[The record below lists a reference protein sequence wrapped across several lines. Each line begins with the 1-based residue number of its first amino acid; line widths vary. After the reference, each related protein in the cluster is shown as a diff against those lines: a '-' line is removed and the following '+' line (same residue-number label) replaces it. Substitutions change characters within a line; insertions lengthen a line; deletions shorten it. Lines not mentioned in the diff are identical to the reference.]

1 MSCKERPKFNIRID
15 LIREEIENAII
26 EEEIKRV
33 KNPIINTNGKNFP
46 ILKENNHYFLFGLK
60 KPLNED
66 DIKEG
71 LPK

>member
-1 MSCKERPKFNIRID
+1 MNRPKFNIRID
-15 LIREEIENAII
+15 LIREEIENVII

-33 KNPIINTNGKNFP
+33 KNPINSNGKNDP
-46 ILKENNHYFLFGLK
+46 ILKENNDYSLFGLK
-60 KPLNED
+60 KLLNKD

>member
-1 MSCKERPKFNIRID
+1 MNRPKFYIRID
-15 LIREEIENAII
+15 LIREEIENLII

-33 KNPIINTNGKNFP
+33 KNPINSNGKNVP
-46 ILKENNHYFLFGLK
+46 ILKENNDYSLFGLK
-60 KPLNED
+60 KLLNKD

>member
-1 MSCKERPKFNIRID
+1 MNRPKFYIRMD
-15 LIREEIENAII
+15 LIREEIENLII

-33 KNPIINTNGKNFP
+33 KNPINSNGKNVP
-46 ILKENNHYFLFGLK
+46 ILKENNDYSLFGLK
-60 KPLNED
+60 KLLNKD

>member
-1 MSCKERPKFNIRID
+1 MNRPKFYIRID
-15 LIREEIENAII
+15 LIREEIENLII

-33 KNPIINTNGKNFP
+33 KNPINSNGKNDP
-46 ILKENNHYFLFGLK
+46 ILKENNDYSLFGLK
-60 KPLNED
+60 KLLNKD